1 MHVPWSCAPQP
12 ALLPSFGRGEQGTD
26 SAQTV
31 LKGKKKKKIKKQREK
46 PKAIPLFPS
55 SLPGRYG
62 NSTTL
67 QTDYITYMDELASA
81 IGVKPNVLKLL
92 LTDPRLALEVFFG
105 PCSPYQFRL
114 MGPGKWSGAR
124 KAILTQWDR
133 TLRATQ
139 TRITPAVP
147 TTFPCLAMLGVL
159 FLLLLLLLA
168 ALYC

>member
-1 MHVPWSCAPQP
+1 MSPGAVPPSQLCSP
-12 ALLPSFGRGEQGTD
+12 ALAGESRGQTLPKLCLNE
-26 SAQTV
+26 
-31 LKGKKKKKIKKQREK
+31 KNNIIKKQREK
-46 PKAIPLFPS
+46 PKATPLFPS

-67 QTDYITYMDELASA
+67 QTDYITYMDELALA

-92 LTDPRLALEVFFG
+92 LTDPQLALEVFFG
-105 PCSPYQFRL
+105 PCSSYQFRL

-159 FLLLLLLLA
+159 FLLLLLLA